1 MSLSRRRG
9 SAPAPKVDVVV
20 VDLRAERLRL
30 RMPEPSEEDG
40 ENKDDGGVATSG
52 GTRSGGTLSRDG
64 LLTVVQEARNKGSL
78 VRQKSLSRLRAEIT
92 REKSGESSDEAAKA
106 KSGALWNLAKRSFM
120 SNEFLMFKMAK
131 ALTATEAG
139 DSTKRAFA
147 TNDVLSVIKRHGYKR
162 ILAPDDAKEIWDLR
176 WPLSQQPDVIPMLVR
191 CVQWRD
197 PVMVAELYTLL
208 RWAKQPTPHEALE
221 LLSFVD
227 PKVRALGVRS
237 LEPMSDR
244 ELSIYM
250 LQLIRSVKFEVNIDT
265 ALVRFLLRRS
275 IMNVH
280 VVGQAL
286 FWHLQAEMDNEA
298 MAFRFY
304 LILKEFQRHISVHSV
319 DFAKQIFVTNNFKH
333 VQQTLTEAEAE
344 SKTKMTSA
352 EKKQILVTQLAQTPL
367 PGRFWCPLDPNVREL
382 N

>member
-9 SAPAPKVDVVV
+9 SAPAPKVDVVI

-30 RMPEPSEEDG
+30 KMPEPSEEDG
-40 ENKDDGGVATSG
+40 EKKNDG
-52 GTRSGGTLSRDG
+52 GGTLSRDG
-64 LLTVVQEARNKGSL
+64 FLSVVKEARSRGSL
-78 VRQKSLSRLRAEIT
+78 VRQKSLSRLKAEIT
-92 REKSGESSDEAAKA
+92 REKSGERSDEATKA
-106 KSGALWNLAKRSFM
+106 KTGALWNLAKRSFM
-120 SNEFLMFKMAK
+120 SKGANEFLMFEMAK
-131 ALTATEAG
+131 VAG
-139 DSTKRAFA
+139 DSSKRAFA

-162 ILAPDDAKEIWDLR
+162 SLAPDDAKEIWDLR

-191 CVQWRD
+191 CVQWQD
-197 PVMVAELYTLL
+197 PAMVTELYTLL
-208 RWAKQPTPHEALE
+208 RWAKPPTPHEALE

-237 LEPMSDR
+237 LEPMTDR

-275 IMNVH
+275 IMNVQ

-304 LILKEFQRHISVHSV
+304 LILKEFQRHISEHSV

-344 SKTKMTSA
+344 SKTKMTSS